1 MTFCNVCQL
10 HSSLCHGKVGSNMTL
25 SIVIRG
31 ADGLVFATE
40 SRTTL
45 DWPEPL
51 PDGSKPTMF
60 HDASHKLLTF
70 KKPNNFVAAVT
81 SGIGGIGNRSV
92 YSFIPDIEAKIK
104 GDMAVENFAKLLSN
118 FFKAK
123 WKATPELTELKNAS
137 MDFLIGGFNK
147 KEPDSHVYGVSIP
160 TQPKPI
166 ELQNGVFWIGQKE
179 ISHRLVKGY
188 PILFPKIVSEKL
200 SLNDEQVKSIL
211 NVLKPFELIFPWPG
225 MGLQGYVD
233 VAMLLIRT
241 TIETQRL
248 TVCKRECGGPID
260 VATITRKEGL
270 HYVQV
275 KEITAEL

>member
-1 MTFCNVCQL
+1 
-10 HSSLCHGKVGSNMTL
+10 MTL

-31 ADGLVFATE
+31 PDGLVFASE
-40 SRTTL
+40 SRTTV

-51 PDGSKPTMF
+51 SNGSKPTFF
-60 HDASHKLLTF
+60 HDASHKLLTL

-81 SGIGGIGNRSV
+81 SGIGAIGDRSIH
-92 YSFIPDIEAKIK
+92 SFIPDIEAKIK
-104 GDMAVENFAKLLSN
+104 GEIAVENFAKLLSN

-123 WKATPELTELKNAS
+123 WMATPELTELKNAS

-147 KEPDSHVYGVSIP
+147 KETDSRVYGVSIP
-160 TQPKPI
+160 NQPKPI
-166 ELQNGVFWIGQKE
+166 ELQNGVIWIGQKE
-179 ISHRLVKGY
+179 ISNRLVKGY
-188 PILFPKIVSEKL
+188 PILFPKLLSEKL
-200 SLNDEQVKSIL
+200 SLNEEQVKSIL
-211 NVLKPFELIFPWPG
+211 NVLKPFELIFPWSG

-233 VAMLLIRT
+233 VAMLLMHT

-248 TVCKRECGGPID
+248 TVCKRMCGGPID
-260 VATITRKEGL
+260 VATITRKDGL